1 MRPMRA
7 LAVAILLS
15 TVGPLGCAS
24 PPRPPIDEMIRSA
37 ESPGDHW
44 RIVEYYREAAADARR
59 QGAEHRRLAGVYGS
73 QHNWGISFAD
83 RASDHCQELAA
94 SEEERAAHFERL
106 AAEHERIA
114 QQ

>member
-1 MRPMRA
+1 MRPTI
-7 LAVAILLS
+7 AVGAVILLA
-15 TVGPLGCAS
+15 TAGTLGCAS
-24 PPRPPIDEMIRSA
+24 VPRAPIDEMIRSA

-59 QGAEHRRLAGVYGS
+59 QGAEHRRLAEAYSGR
-73 QHNWGISFAD
+73 HNWGVAFAD
-83 RASDHCQELAA
+83 RASGHCQELAA

-106 AAEHERIA
+106 AAEDERVA